1 MYDVFPGTRDYR
13 CTQCGMVYS
22 CASGLHYHMKI
33 HNRNLQVCN
42 KCGYKCVRKTQLLAH
57 VFKHHDATGAPF
69 CHICRKTFSRMDKL
83 TEHNK
88 KFHRGQVDD
97 T

>member
-1 MYDVFPGTRDYR
+1 
-13 CTQCGMVYS
+13 MVYS

-57 VFKHHDATGAPF
+57 MFKHHDAAGAPF
-69 CHICRKTFSRMDKL
+69 CYICRKAFSRTDKL
-83 TEHNK
+83 TEHNR
-88 KFHRGQVDD
+88 KFHRGPVDD
-97 T
+97 VWKQVSDFPH